1 MSGKT
6 HTNVRWLLKILSGT
20 RRRMFYASILGILAL
35 VTIIVA
41 CAPAAPAPTPTSTVQ
56 AASSVSLDTPFDLKP
71 GQRAFVSGIG
81 IVGFT
86 QVFEDSRCP
95 QDVTC
100 VWAGQAVL
108 GVELGETDPQ
118 EIRITSQPNAGP
130 DASAEY
136 GDYVI
141 AVVGLQPYPHSER
154 SIAPDDYVVTLVVT
168 EKTASETPEPPGDF
182 IIREIPISSIEVL
195 ILESVPYQIHLHVT
209 GNFQDGCSAL
219 HDVTHK
225 REGNTVT
232 VSITSERP
240 KDAFC
245 TLNTPSYDDVISLEG
260 GFLPGDYTVL
270 VNGMHENFTL

>member
-1 MSGKT
+1 M
-6 HTNVRWLLKILSGT
+6 LSGT
-20 RRRMFYASILGILAL
+20 HRRMFYACILGMLAL
-35 VTIIVA
+35 VLIATA
-41 CAPAAPAPTPTSTVQ
+41 CAPAAAPTPTSTVQ
-56 AASSVSLDTPFDLKP
+56 TTSSVSLDTPFDLKP

-100 VWAGQAVL
+100 VWAGQAIL
-108 GVELGETDPQ
+108 GIELGETDPQ
-118 EIRITSQPNAGP
+118 EIRITSQPNAGA

-168 EKTASETPEPPGDF
+168 EGTEAATPEPLGAL
-182 IIREIPISSIEVL
+182 IIREISISSIEVL
-195 ILESVPYQIHLHVT
+195 ILESFPYQINLHVT
-209 GNFQDGCSAL
+209 GNLQDGCSVL
-219 HDVTHK
+219 HDATQK

-245 TLNTPSYDDVISLEG
+245 TLNAPPYDEVISLEG

-270 VNGMHENFTL
+270 VNSVRENFTL